1 MPVTTSPPDDYD
13 RRRERSAERQA
24 EQSRLGREIGDLP
37 KVKNS
42 KRRAKCREN
51 FRLFCETYFPRAF
64 PLAWSADHLLVLE
77 RIEQAVLKG
86 GLFAV
91 AMPRGNGKTTLCER
105 AVIWAVIYGHHR
117 YAMLVCADEKKGKT
131 GLDKIKI
138 ELENNP
144 LLLAD
149 FPEVG
154 FPIKKLER
162 IANRTKGQTHQG
174 EPTRMEWTGERI
186 VLPTITGSVSTGAVI
201 GAGGIT
207 SAVRGA
213 AYQLVDGTVTRPSL
227 VMIDDPQTRESANS
241 QMQCHTREQIVSA
254 DVLGMAG
261 PGEKIAALMP
271 CTVIKK
277 GDMADRLLDRMLH
290 PDWQGVRT
298 KLLIKFPD
306 RMDLWEQYREIR
318 AESLRAD
325 GDGKE
330 ATKFYRKHRKQMDA
344 GAVIAWKQRR
354 RDDELSALQ
363 HAMNLYFRDQEAF
376 FSEYQNEPLEQE
388 IDGWQMLTADEVA
401 AKSNNIPRGRL
412 PHGSTHLTAY
422 IDVQE
427 KILWYMVVAWDDRFS
442 GNIVQYGAWPDQ
454 GRVYFTLNDVR
465 LTMADVLKGGREAR
479 IYAALTALTED
490 LLGKEWPGDDGTF
503 THVERCLIDTQWGE
517 STEVIYQFCRQSKYA
532 ARVMPSHGKG
542 WTASMRPMHE
552 EKKQRGERRGLNW
565 KIPKPT
571 GKRMVK
577 HMLIDTNWW
586 KSFVHERLAVPI
598 GDPGCI
604 ALHQG
609 SVTQHRML
617 AEQLTAE
624 YAVPTEGRGRKLLEW
639 KERPERPD
647 NHLFDCLVGN
657 AVAASMLGVELKTL
671 EGFTEDKKPKKQKIR
686 LSDLQNRR
694 DM

>member
-1 MPVTTSPPDDYD
+1 MLTTPADPDDYD

-24 EQSRLGREIGDLP
+24 EQSRAGREIGDLP
-37 KVKNS
+37 KVADP
-42 KRRAKCREN
+42 KRKAKCRNN
-51 FRLFCETYFPRAF
+51 FKLFAETYFPNAF
-64 PLAWSADHLLVLE
+64 PMGWSADHLLVLE
-77 RIEQAVLKG
+77 RIKQAVLRG

-138 ELENNP
+138 EFENNP

-149 FPEVG
+149 FPEVAY
-154 FPIKKLER
+154 PIKKLER
-162 IANRTKGQTHQG
+162 IANRTKGQTYQG
-174 EPTRMEWTGERI
+174 LPTRMEWTGERI
-186 VLPTITGSVSTGAVI
+186 VLPTIAGSQASGAVI

-213 AYQLVDGTVTRPSL
+213 AYGLADGTVIRPSL
-227 VMIDDPQTRESANS
+227 VMIDDPQTRESAAS
-241 QMQCHTREQIVSA
+241 LMQCHTREQIVSA

-271 CTVIKK
+271 CTVIRK

-298 KLLIKFPD
+298 KLLVKFPD

-325 GDGKE
+325 GDGAE
-330 ATKFYRKHRKQMDA
+330 ATEFYRTHKKQMDA
-344 GAVIAWKQRR
+344 GAEVAWKERH

-363 HAMNLYFRDQEAF
+363 HAMNLYFRDAEAF
-376 FSEYQNEPLEQE
+376 FSEYQNEPIEQQP
-388 IDGWQMLTADEVA
+388 DAWQMLNADEIA
-401 AKSNNIPRGRL
+401 SKTNNIPRGRV
-412 PHGSTHLTAY
+412 PVGSTHLTAY

-427 KILWYMVVAWDDRFS
+427 KLLWYVVVAWDDRFS

-454 GRVYFTLNDVR
+454 NRVYYTLADAR
-465 LTMADVLKGGREAR
+465 PTMADLLPGGREAR
-479 IYAALTALTED
+479 IYAALAKLAGQ
-490 LLGKEWPGDDGTF
+490 LLGKEFPGEDGTGM
-503 THVERCLIDTQWGE
+503 HIERCLIDANWGE
-517 STEVIYQFCRQSKYA
+517 STEVVYQFCRQSDFA
-532 ARVMPSHGKG
+532 ARLMPSHGKG
-542 WTASMRPMHE
+542 FTASTRPMHE

-565 KIPKPT
+565 KIPKPN
-571 GKRMVK
+571 GKRAVK
-577 HMLIDTNWW
+577 YVLIDTNWW
-586 KSFVHERLAVPI
+586 KSFIHERLAVPM
-598 GDPGCI
+598 GDPGCV

-609 SVTQHRML
+609 TPTTHRML
-617 AEQLTAE
+617 GEQLTAE
-624 YAVPTEGRGRKLLEW
+624 YAVETEGRGRRLLEW
-639 KERPERPD
+639 KTRPERPD
-647 NHLFDCLVGN
+647 NHLFDCLVGS

-671 EGFTEDKKPKKQKIR
+671 EGYTEAKPKKKEKIR
-686 LSDLQNRR
+686 LSDKQNRG
-694 DM
+694 